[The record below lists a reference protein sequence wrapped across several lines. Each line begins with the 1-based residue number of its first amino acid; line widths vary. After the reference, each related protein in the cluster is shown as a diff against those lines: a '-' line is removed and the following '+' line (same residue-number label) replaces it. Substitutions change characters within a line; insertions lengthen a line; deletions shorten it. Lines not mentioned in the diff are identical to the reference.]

1 MIYFFV
7 PEIFKFSYYANFATD
22 DVIGCTSTV
31 VWHKL
36 RISPPIRKQCY
47 WNLLLINSIHSNV
60 KNSKKDWGTFNALC
74 SERNVKKL
82 IILYPIAQIRPV
94 CPPNFVLFCI
104 LKCFCEYA
112 HRPRAF
118 LRFSVIVYRYTKTVG
133 EQIVV
138 MKGVQWLFPH
148 CKVTQGLD
156 HFSRGLRYRVVLPGK
171 IEWPY
176 LWPKSAIFP
185 TLTKNLKHNLC
196 PAYP

>member
-82 IILYPIAQIRPV
+82 IILYPIAHNSP
-94 CPPNFVLFCI
+94 CFPTKFCI
-104 LKCFCEYA
+104 ILYSEML
-112 HRPRAF
+112 
-118 LRFSVIVYRYTKTVG
+118 LRICT
-133 EQIVV
+133 
-138 MKGVQWLFPH
+138 P
-148 CKVTQGLD
+148 
-156 HFSRGLRYRVVLPGK
+156 
-171 IEWPY
+171 
-176 LWPKSAIFP
+176 PKSISEVFCHRVP
-185 TLTKNLKHNLC
+185 VHKNSRWTNSRNERSTMVISSL
-196 PAYP
+196 